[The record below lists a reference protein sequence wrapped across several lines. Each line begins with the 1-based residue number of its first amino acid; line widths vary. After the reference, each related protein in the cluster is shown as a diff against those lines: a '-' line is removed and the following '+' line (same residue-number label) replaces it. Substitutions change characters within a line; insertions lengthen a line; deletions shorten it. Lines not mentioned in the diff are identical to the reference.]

1 MAVPLLDLGRR
12 VAVLEAD
19 VMAGW
24 KALLNQ
30 GVFIGGATV
39 EQFESAFA
47 RYCGSAHCIAV
58 ANGTDALELAL
69 RALGIQSGDEIITV
83 ANAGGDKTGPCRTN
97 RARTGDHCVQSP

>member
-69 RALGIQSGDEIITV
+69 RALGIQSGDEVITV
-83 ANAGGDKTGPCRTN
+83 ANAGGFT
-97 RARTGDHCVQSP
+97 RATSHPLRAQTVY